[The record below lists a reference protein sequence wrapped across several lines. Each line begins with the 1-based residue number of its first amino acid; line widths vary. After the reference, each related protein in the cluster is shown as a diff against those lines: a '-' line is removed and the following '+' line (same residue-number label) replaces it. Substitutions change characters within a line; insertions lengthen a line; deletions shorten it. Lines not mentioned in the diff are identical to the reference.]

1 MDLIRCLHITNADEA
16 IHHIRE
22 VGGDPI
28 GFKLME
34 GKTLHFNLKMEGIDP
49 RTANVL
55 KQEMLSLGGDVA
67 LDRRGLDC
75 SIKQTDALL
84 MGTQKHFE
92 KLILKLEQYPT
103 LGSLGQSIKEALHN
117 YCRTEYSLHCPK
129 QKLILGKR
137 TLLMGILN
145 VTPDS
150 FSDGGLYFDKEK
162 AISYGLDMVAEGADI
177 IDIGGESTRPGSKPL
192 DPEEELRRVI
202 PVIESL
208 SKKVDVPI
216 SIDTYKAVV
225 AQRAIEAGA
234 QLINDISGV
243 NFDPG
248 LARIAAREGTPLVLM
263 HIRGTPETMQK
274 DVHYRSLF
282 SEMIRSLKESIHTA
296 ESAGLDPGQI
306 IVDPGIGF
314 GKTVGDN
321 LLILKHLSEF
331 RILGKPILLGTS
343 RKSFIGNILNTG
355 VENRLEG
362 TLATIA
368 IGVLNGAHIIRCHD
382 VPQAKKAIAVVDA
395 VRLAGSEVV
404 ASPSDHRPGEMKRS
418 SQNAHVRRLS

>member
-1 MDLIRCLHITNADEA
+1 MNLIRCLHITNATEA
-16 IHHIRE
+16 IHQIKE
-22 VGGDPI
+22 VGGDPT
-28 GFKLME
+28 GVKLME

-92 KLILKLEQYPT
+92 KLILKLEQYPN
-103 LGSLGQSIKEALHN
+103 LGSLGQTLKEALHN
-117 YCRTEYSLHCPK
+117 ISRTQYSIRCRK

-137 TLLMGILN
+137 TLLMGVLN
-145 VTPDS
+145 ITPDS
-150 FSDGGLYFDKEK
+150 FSNGGLFFDKEK
-162 AISYGLDMVAEGADI
+162 AVLCALRMVEEGADI
-177 IDIGGESTRPGSKPL
+177 IDIGGESTRPGSKPVEL
-192 DPEEELRRVI
+192 EEELRRVI

-208 SKKVDVPI
+208 AKEVDVPI

-234 QLINDISGV
+234 QIINDISGLH
-243 NFDPG
+243 FDPS
-248 LARIAAREGTPLVLM
+248 LAQVAAREDTPLVLM

-274 DVHYRSLF
+274 DVHYSSLF
-282 SEMIRSLKESIHTA
+282 PEIIRYLRDSIRTA
-296 ESAGLDPGQI
+296 ESTGIDPGQI
-306 IVDPGIGF
+306 IIDPGIGF
-314 GKTVGDN
+314 GKTLEDN
-321 LLILKHLSEF
+321 LLILKHLYEF

-343 RKSFIGNILNTG
+343 RKSFIGKILNTE

-362 TLATIA
+362 TLSSIA

-382 VPQAKKAIAVVDA
+382 VPQTKRAIAVADA
-395 VRLAGSEVV
+395 VRLAGS
-404 ASPSDHRPGEMKRS
+404 
-418 SQNAHVRRLS
+418 